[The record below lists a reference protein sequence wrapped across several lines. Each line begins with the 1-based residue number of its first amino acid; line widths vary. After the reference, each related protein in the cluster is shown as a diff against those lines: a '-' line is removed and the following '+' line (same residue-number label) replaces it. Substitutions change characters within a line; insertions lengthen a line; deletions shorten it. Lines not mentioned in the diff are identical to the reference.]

1 MTQHFVRSTSS
12 PLIAPT
18 SCCVLLHAPALHD
31 LTSLSRRVRADILRN
46 FVRILSA
53 ARIVGVPAF
62 VCSPCDQPLKHG
74 FAAPL
79 SAIAH
84 REFPA
89 ETLGLHWQHVP
100 FREALSEQDRSA
112 LVLAGFW
119 LEHQVVA
126 TALHALADSYDVY
139 FVLDASSVEKQGA
152 ARLSQDRLIQAGAT
166 PVVVSQVI
174 HEWSLESADTDKAAA
189 LNALLLS
196 RPNSE
201 KDE

>member
-1 MTQHFVRSTSS
+1 MTQHFVPPASS

-18 SCCVLLHAPALHD
+18 NCCLVLLPPAPPD
-31 LTSLSRRVRADILRN
+31 LAPLSRRVRADVRRN

-53 ARIVGVPAF
+53 ANIVDVPAF
-62 VCSPCDQPLKHG
+62 ICSPCNQPRMHG
-74 FAAPL
+74 FAGHV

-84 REFPA
+84 REFA
-89 ETLGLHWQHVP
+89 VGGTRAAWQQIA
-100 FREALSEQDRSA
+100 FREALAEQDKSA
-112 LVLAGFW
+112 LVIAGFW

-139 FVLDASSVEKQGA
+139 LVVDASPAKMRATV
-152 ARLSQDRLIQAGAT
+152 RLSQDRLIQAGAT

-174 HEWSLESADTDKAAA
+174 HEWSLESSDARKTAA

-196 RPNSE
+196 ESTS
-201 KDE
+201 DLD